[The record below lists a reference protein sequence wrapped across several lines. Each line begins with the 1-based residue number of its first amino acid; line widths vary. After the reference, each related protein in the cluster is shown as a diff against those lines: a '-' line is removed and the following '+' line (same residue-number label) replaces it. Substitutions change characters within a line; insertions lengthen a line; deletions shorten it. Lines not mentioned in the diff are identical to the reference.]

1 MAGGTH
7 TEAFDIQ
14 PSRLAGVLAV
24 EATSQR
30 AFGRHTHDGFG
41 IGVILHGAQDSAS
54 GRGEVRAEPGSLI
67 SVNPNEVHDG
77 RPVADGPRSWRMLY
91 FDSALIARA
100 AGLLDQS
107 PGVELAHP
115 VLPCSAT
122 RQAFLTLHAALTGPA
137 DEPWWEVAEQEL
149 LQVLGALLEA
159 RRGDPPRL
167 PTGAVARA
175 IRRLDEAPEEG
186 VSLGELAR
194 DAGVSPHHFLRAFK
208 AVTALPPHAYRLQRQ
223 LQKAHR
229 QLLAGE
235 APVQAALAC
244 GFADQSHLNRHFT
257 RAYGYTPGVL
267 ARALRR

>member
-1 MAGGTH
+1 MTGRTL

-14 PSRLAGVLAV
+14 PSHLAGVLAV

-54 GRGEVRAEPGSLI
+54 GRGNVRAEPGCLI

-91 FDSALIARA
+91 FDSALIARV
-100 AGLLDQS
+100 AGLLEQS
-107 PGVELAHP
+107 PGCELAHP
-115 VLPCSAT
+115 VLPCSAA
-122 RQAFLTLHAALTGPA
+122 RQSFLALHAALTGPA
-137 DEPWWEVAEQEL
+137 EEPWWDVAEQEL
-149 LQVLGALLEA
+149 LQVLGALLED
-159 RRGDPPRL
+159 RRSYRPRL

-175 IRRLDEAPEEG
+175 IQRLDEAPE
-186 VSLGELAR
+186 VAASLTELAR
-194 DAGVSPHHFLRAFK
+194 EAGVSPHHFLRAFK

-235 APVQAALAC
+235 AAVQAALAC

-257 RAYGYTPGVL
+257 RAYGYTPGRL
-267 ARALRR
+267 ARAVRG